1 MGYPELGN
9 PVAVISSVLLHLES
23 PIEVDGDSPFTALVP
38 GMAFYLDRHEPKRVN
53 LKGSGHSLRPS
64 QKFPFDKKYSETNVP
79 LLFFYF
85 KIAKNPMELFYE
97 YLPRSI
103 KYDPNLKKMSS
114 F

>member
-23 PIEVDGDSPFTALVP
+23 PIEVDGDSPFTVLVP

-64 QKFPFDKKYSETNVP
+64 RKFPFDKKYFETHVP

-103 KYDPNLKKMSS
+103 KYDPN